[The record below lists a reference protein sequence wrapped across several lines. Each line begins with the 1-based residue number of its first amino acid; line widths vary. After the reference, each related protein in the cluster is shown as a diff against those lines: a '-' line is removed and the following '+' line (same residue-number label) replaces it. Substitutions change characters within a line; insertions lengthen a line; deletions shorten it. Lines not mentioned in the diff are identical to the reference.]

1 MPTSAQRSAPFFT
14 KILSE
19 FETSSGTDVGIGPYK
34 ASMVDSQ
41 NMEHTME
48 PTRRP
53 EDEAQLNKTPAEQ
66 EEPEY
71 SLEEIMNEFGGWTKR
86 EEPKTELGE
95 TVRLATPADRP
106 PDAQAPSDEEA
117 ADTIRF
123 APVHTQKEPEPER
136 PTVWTYQGEPDPE
149 PAAADPKEARERA
162 RAERREKRQAEKR
175 RRQLERFQK
184 KEARKKRAAEQPE
197 HVFPSLE
204 AAYQFYSA
212 ASSVRLRLLLSVLT
226 CLASILLLV
235 LSTSAI
241 VGDFS
246 SYSQVFSAIMLG
258 LLLAQA
264 LLSYDICLSGVM
276 QALRLRFDQ
285 TSMLFVVLCAV
296 IVDAFFAVLQGRTPF
311 CTVAS
316 VLLLL
321 ALWGR
326 SLLYEARRRS
336 LRAAGNME
344 DPVAAVREEKAWHGY
359 DCIFRAPGDAEQFAV
374 QLEMPDAGSRIM
386 RFYAP
391 VMTAVT
397 LVLSVLT
404 AMRGGRSFLWSWT
417 AMLLAGFPAGILI
430 AYAKPFSTFAK
441 KLYRIGAAVAGWQG
455 ARILSGEAGLIIE
468 DADLFPP
475 QNVTQGGMK
484 LYGSRPAPMVIGYAN
499 AVVQTAGSGLAPL
512 FEQMMHDQ
520 NGRRYSVDT
529 FRRYESGGLGATI
542 RGDVVLMGSIAFMK
556 LMRVRVPE
564 GTRLKQA
571 VYLSVNGELAA
582 VFALN
587 YAPAESVRAGLASVL
602 RAGALVPVLATRDF
616 MITPQ
621 FLKQRYK
628 IPPEHIE
635 FPIVEERAA
644 LSEPGAVRAGKQ
656 GALMARSSFAS
667 FSGSVVAA
675 RGLRGTAI
683 LSICVAIAGSVLGVS
698 LMFVLTFLGA
708 DLAASCWNLFLYT
721 VLWLL
726 PGLLAGLLAGRA

>member
-1 MPTSAQRSAPFFT
+1 MKQ
-14 KILSE
+14 
-19 FETSSGTDVGIGPYK
+19 
-34 ASMVDSQ
+34 
-41 NMEHTME
+41 
-48 PTRRP
+48 TRRP
-53 EDEAQLNKTPAEQ
+53 EDEEQLNKTPETPAAADAPQ
-66 EEPEY
+66 EEPAY

-86 EEPKTELGE
+86 DAPAPAEPVTDE
-95 TVRLATPADRP
+95 TVRLAVPAAEAKGEEKLAEP
-106 PDAQAPSDEEA
+106 PAGG
-117 ADTIRF
+117 DTIRF
-123 APVHTQKEPEPER
+123 TPVEEEKAPEPER
-136 PTVWTYQGEPDPE
+136 PAVWTYRGEPDPE
-149 PAAADPKEARERA
+149 RPAPDPKEARELA

-184 KEARKKRAAEQPE
+184 KEARKKRAQEQPE
-197 HVFPSLE
+197 HTFASPE
-204 AAYQFYSA
+204 AAYAFYAA
-212 ASSVRLRLLLSVLT
+212 ASGTRLRLLVSTLLCLGSV
-226 CLASILLLV
+226 LLLV
-235 LSTSAI
+235 LSTPLITGA
-241 VGDFS
+241 FS
-246 SYSQVFSAIMLG
+246 DHAAVFSAAMLG
-258 LLLAQA
+258 LLLLQA
-264 LLSYDICLSGVM
+264 VCSYDVCLSGVI
-276 QALRLRFDQ
+276 ALLRFRFDQ
-285 TSMLFVVLCAV
+285 YSMLFLALCAV
-296 IVDAFFAVLQGRTPF
+296 AADAFFAVAEGRTPF
-311 CTVAS
+311 CTVAGI
-316 VLLLL
+316 LLLL

-326 SLLYEARRRS
+326 DLLYDARRRS
-336 LRAAGNME
+336 LRAISNMDE
-344 DPVAAVREEKAWHGY
+344 PVAAIREEKAWHGY

-386 RFYAP
+386 RVWAP

-397 LVLSVLT
+397 LALSVLT
-404 AMRGGRSFLWSWT
+404 SLRTGEHFLWAWS
-417 AMLLAGFPAGILI
+417 AMLLASFPAGILI
-430 AYAKPFSTFAK
+430 AYAKPFSALARR
-441 KLYRIGAAVAGWQG
+441 LYRAGAAIAGWQG
-455 ARILSGEAGLIIE
+455 ARILSGEAGLIVE

-499 AVVQTAGSGLAPL
+499 AVVQTAGSGLVPL

-520 NGRRYSVDT
+520 NGRRYTVDT
-529 FRRYESGGLGATI
+529 FRRYEGGGLGATI

-571 VYLSVNGELAA
+571 VYLSVNGELTA

-644 LSEPGAVRAGKQ
+644 LSEPETVRSGTQ

-667 FSGSVVAA
+667 FAGSVVAA
-675 RGLRGTAI
+675 RGLRSTAI
-683 LSICVAIAGSVLGVS
+683 LCICIALVGSILGAG

-721 VLWLL
+721 ALWLL

>member
-1 MPTSAQRSAPFFT
+1 MKQ
-14 KILSE
+14 
-19 FETSSGTDVGIGPYK
+19 
-34 ASMVDSQ
+34 
-41 NMEHTME
+41 
-48 PTRRP
+48 TRRP
-53 EDEAQLNKTPAEQ
+53 EDEEQLNKTPETPAAADAPQ
-66 EEPEY
+66 EEPAY

-86 EEPKTELGE
+86 DAPAPAEPVTDE
-95 TVRLATPADRP
+95 TVRLAVPAAEAKGEEKPAEP
-106 PDAQAPSDEEA
+106 PAGG
-117 ADTIRF
+117 DTIRF
-123 APVHTQKEPEPER
+123 TPVEEEKAPEPER
-136 PTVWTYQGEPDPE
+136 PAVWTYRGEPDPE
-149 PAAADPKEARERA
+149 RPAPDPKEARELA

-184 KEARKKRAAEQPE
+184 KEARKKRAQEQPE
-197 HVFPSLE
+197 HTFASPE
-204 AAYQFYSA
+204 AAYAFYAA
-212 ASSVRLRLLLSVLT
+212 ASGTRLRLLVSTLLCLGSV
-226 CLASILLLV
+226 LLLV
-235 LSTSAI
+235 LSTPLITGA
-241 VGDFS
+241 FS
-246 SYSQVFSAIMLG
+246 DHAAVFSAAMLG
-258 LLLAQA
+258 LLLLQA
-264 LLSYDICLSGVM
+264 VCSYDVCLSGVI
-276 QALRLRFDQ
+276 ALLRFRFDQ
-285 TSMLFVVLCAV
+285 YSMLFLALCAV
-296 IVDAFFAVLQGRTPF
+296 VADAFFAVAEGRTPF

-316 VLLLL
+316 ILLLL

-326 SLLYEARRRS
+326 DLLYDARRRS
-336 LRAAGNME
+336 LRAISNMDE
-344 DPVAAVREEKAWHGY
+344 PVAAIREEKAWHGY

-386 RFYAP
+386 RVWAP

-397 LVLSVLT
+397 LALSVLT
-404 AMRGGRSFLWSWT
+404 SLRTGEHFLWAWS
-417 AMLLAGFPAGILI
+417 AMLLASFPAGILI
-430 AYAKPFSTFAK
+430 AYAKPFSALARR
-441 KLYRIGAAVAGWQG
+441 LYRAGAAIAGWQG
-455 ARILSGEAGLIIE
+455 ARILSGEAGLIVE

-499 AVVQTAGSGLAPL
+499 AVVQTAGSGLVPL

-520 NGRRYSVDT
+520 NGRRYTVDT
-529 FRRYESGGLGATI
+529 FRRYEGGGLGATI

-571 VYLSVNGELAA
+571 VYLSVNGELTA

-644 LSEPGAVRAGKQ
+644 LSEPETVRNGTQ

-667 FSGSVVAA
+667 FAGSVVAA
-675 RGLRGTAI
+675 RGLRSTAI
-683 LSICVAIAGSVLGVS
+683 LCICIALVGSILGAG

-721 VLWLL
+721 ALWLL

>member
-1 MPTSAQRSAPFFT
+1 
-14 KILSE
+14 
-19 FETSSGTDVGIGPYK
+19 
-34 ASMVDSQ
+34 
-41 NMEHTME
+41 ME
-48 PTRRP
+48 PIRRP

-86 EEPKTELGE
+86 EPEPS
-95 TVRLATPADRP
+95 AS
-106 PDAQAPSDEEA
+106 PDAPEPEDAEA

-123 APVHTQKEPEPER
+123 APVHAKDEPEPER
-136 PTVWTYQGEPDPE
+136 PAVWTYQGEPDPE
-149 PAAADPKEARERA
+149 PAAADPREARARA

-184 KEARKKRAAEQPE
+184 KEARRKRAAEQPE

-212 ASSVRLRLLLSVLT
+212 ASSVRLRLLLSAAA
-226 CLASILLLV
+226 CLASVLLLV
-235 LSTSAI
+235 LSAYAIAGDLSA
-241 VGDFS
+241 
-246 SYSQVFSAIMLG
+246 YSRTFSAIMLA

-264 LLSYDICLSGVM
+264 CLSYDVCLSGVM

-285 TSMLFVVLCAV
+285 TSMLIVTLCAV
-296 IVDAFFAVLQGRTPF
+296 IADAFFAIMQGRTPF

-344 DPVAAVREEKAWHGY
+344 EPIAAVREEKAWHGY
-359 DCIFRAPGDAEQFAV
+359 DCIFRAQGDAEQFAV

-386 RFYAP
+386 RVYAP
-391 VMTAVT
+391 ILTAAS
-397 LVLSVLT
+397 LILSVLT
-404 AMRGGRSFLWSWT
+404 ALRGGKDFLWSWT
-417 AMLLAGFPAGILI
+417 AMLLAGFPAGVFI

-441 KLYRIGAAVAGWQG
+441 KLYRVGAAVAGWQG

-520 NGRRYSVDT
+520 NGRRYSVDS

-587 YAPAESVRAGLASVL
+587 YAPAESVRAGLSAAL

-635 FPIVEERAA
+635 FPIVEERAN
-644 LSEPGAVRAGKQ
+644 LSEPGAVRSGKQ

-667 FSGSVVAA
+667 FAGSVTAA
-675 RGLRGTAI
+675 RSLRGTAI
-683 LSICVAIAGSVLGVS
+683 LSICVAIAGSALGVG

-708 DLAASCWNLFLYT
+708 ELAASCWNLFLYT
-721 VLWLL
+721 ALWLL

>member
-1 MPTSAQRSAPFFT
+1 
-14 KILSE
+14 
-19 FETSSGTDVGIGPYK
+19 
-34 ASMVDSQ
+34 
-41 NMEHTME
+41 ME

-53 EDEAQLNKTPAEQ
+53 EDEVQLNKTPAEQ

-86 EEPKTELGE
+86 DAPAPAEPVTDE
-95 TVRLATPADRP
+95 TVRLAVPAAEAKGEEKPAEP
-106 PDAQAPSDEEA
+106 PAGG
-117 ADTIRF
+117 DTIRF
-123 APVHTQKEPEPER
+123 TPVEEEKAPEPER
-136 PTVWTYQGEPDPE
+136 PAVWTYRGEPDPE
-149 PAAADPKEARERA
+149 RPAPDPKEARELA

-184 KEARKKRAAEQPE
+184 KEARKKRAQEQPE
-197 HVFPSLE
+197 HTFASPE
-204 AAYQFYSA
+204 AAYAFYAA
-212 ASSVRLRLLLSVLT
+212 ASGTRLRLLVSTLLCLGSV
-226 CLASILLLV
+226 LLLV
-235 LSTSAI
+235 LSTPLITGA
-241 VGDFS
+241 FS
-246 SYSQVFSAIMLG
+246 DHAAVFSAAMLG
-258 LLLAQA
+258 LLLLQA
-264 LLSYDICLSGVM
+264 VCSYDVCLSGVI
-276 QALRLRFDQ
+276 ALLRFRFDQ
-285 TSMLFVVLCAV
+285 YSMLFLALCAV
-296 IVDAFFAVLQGRTPF
+296 VADAFFAVAEGRTPF
-311 CTVAS
+311 CTVAGI
-316 VLLLL
+316 LLLL

-326 SLLYEARRRS
+326 DLLYDARRRS
-336 LRAAGNME
+336 LRAISNMDE
-344 DPVAAVREEKAWHGY
+344 PVAAIREEKAWHGY

-386 RFYAP
+386 RVWAP

-397 LVLSVLT
+397 LALSVLT
-404 AMRGGRSFLWSWT
+404 SLRTGEHFLWAWS
-417 AMLLAGFPAGILI
+417 AMLLASFPAGILI
-430 AYAKPFSTFAK
+430 AYAKPFSALARR
-441 KLYRIGAAVAGWQG
+441 LYRAGAAIAGWQG
-455 ARILSGEAGLIIE
+455 ARILSGEAGLIVE

-499 AVVQTAGSGLAPL
+499 AVVQTAGSGLVPL

-520 NGRRYSVDT
+520 NGRRYTVDS

-571 VYLSVNGELAA
+571 VYLSVNGELTA

-644 LSEPGAVRAGKQ
+644 LSEPETVRSGTQ

-667 FSGSVVAA
+667 FAGSVVAA
-675 RGLRGTAI
+675 RGLRSTAI
-683 LSICVAIAGSVLGVS
+683 LCICIALVGSILGAG

-708 DLAASCWNLFLYT
+708 DLAASW
-721 VLWLL
+721 
-726 PGLLAGLLAGRA
+726 LLAGLLAGRA

>member
-1 MPTSAQRSAPFFT
+1 MKQ
-14 KILSE
+14 
-19 FETSSGTDVGIGPYK
+19 
-34 ASMVDSQ
+34 
-41 NMEHTME
+41 
-48 PTRRP
+48 TRRP
-53 EDEAQLNKTPAEQ
+53 EDEEQLNKTPETPAVADAPQ
-66 EEPEY
+66 EEPAY

-86 EEPKTELGE
+86 DAPAPAEPVTDE
-95 TVRLATPADRP
+95 TVRLAVPAAEAKGEEKPAEP
-106 PDAQAPSDEEA
+106 PAGG
-117 ADTIRF
+117 DTIRF
-123 APVHTQKEPEPER
+123 TPVEEEKAPEPER
-136 PTVWTYQGEPDPE
+136 PAVWTYRGEPDPE
-149 PAAADPKEARERA
+149 RPAPDPKEARELA

-184 KEARKKRAAEQPE
+184 KEARKKRAQEQPE
-197 HVFPSLE
+197 HTFASPE
-204 AAYQFYSA
+204 AAYAFYAA
-212 ASSVRLRLLLSVLT
+212 ASGTRLRLLVSTLLCFGSV
-226 CLASILLLV
+226 LLLV
-235 LSTSAI
+235 LSTPLITGA
-241 VGDFS
+241 FS
-246 SYSQVFSAIMLG
+246 DHAAVFSAAMLG
-258 LLLAQA
+258 LLLLQA
-264 LLSYDICLSGVM
+264 VCSYDVCLSGVI
-276 QALRLRFDQ
+276 ALLRFRFDQ
-285 TSMLFVVLCAV
+285 YSMLFLALCAV
-296 IVDAFFAVLQGRTPF
+296 VADAFFAVAEGRTPF
-311 CTVAS
+311 CTVAGI
-316 VLLLL
+316 LLLL

-326 SLLYEARRRS
+326 DLLYDARRRS
-336 LRAAGNME
+336 LRAISNMDE
-344 DPVAAVREEKAWHGY
+344 PVAAIREEKAWHGY

-386 RFYAP
+386 RVWAP

-397 LVLSVLT
+397 LALSVLT
-404 AMRGGRSFLWSWT
+404 SLRTGEHFLWAWS
-417 AMLLAGFPAGILI
+417 AMLLASFPAGILI
-430 AYAKPFSTFAK
+430 AYAKPFSALARR
-441 KLYRIGAAVAGWQG
+441 LYRAGAAIAGWQG
-455 ARILSGEAGLIIE
+455 ARILSGEAGLIVE

-499 AVVQTAGSGLAPL
+499 AVVQTAGSGLVPL

-520 NGRRYSVDT
+520 NGRRYTVDT
-529 FRRYESGGLGATI
+529 FRRYEGGGLGATI

-571 VYLSVNGELAA
+571 VYLSVNGELTA

-644 LSEPGAVRAGKQ
+644 LSEPETVRSGTQ

-667 FSGSVVAA
+667 FAGSVVAA
-675 RGLRGTAI
+675 RGLRSTAI
-683 LSICVAIAGSVLGVS
+683 LCICIALVGSILGAG

-721 VLWLL
+721 ALWLL

>member
-1 MPTSAQRSAPFFT
+1 
-14 KILSE
+14 
-19 FETSSGTDVGIGPYK
+19 
-34 ASMVDSQ
+34 
-41 NMEHTME
+41 ME

-53 EDEAQLNKTPAEQ
+53 EDEVQLNKTPAEQ

-86 EEPKTELGE
+86 EEQAAEPGE
-95 TVRLATPADRP
+95 TVRLASPAGRA
-106 PDAQAPSDEEA
+106 PDAPASEEDEEP

-123 APVHTQKEPEPER
+123 APVHTKTESEPER
-136 PTVWTYQGEPDPE
+136 PAVWTYQGEPDPE
-149 PAAADPKEARERA
+149 PAAADPREARERA
-162 RAERREKRQAEKR
+162 RAERREMRQAEKR

-197 HVFPSLE
+197 HVFSSLE

-235 LSTSAI
+235 LSASSVI
-241 VGDFS
+241 GDFS
-246 SYSQVFSAIMLG
+246 GYSRVFSAIMLG

-285 TSMLFVVLCAV
+285 TSMLFVVLCVV
-296 IVDAFFAVLQGRTPF
+296 IVYAFFAVMQGRTPF

-344 DPVAAVREEKAWHGY
+344 EPVREKKAWHGY
-359 DCIFRAPGDAEQFAV
+359 DCIFRAPGDAAQFAI

-386 RFYAP
+386 RVYAP

-397 LVLSVLT
+397 LVLSILT
-404 AMRGGRSFLWSWT
+404 AMRGGKSFLWSWT
-417 AMLLAGFPAGILI
+417 AMLLAGFPAGVLI

-441 KLYRIGAAVAGWQG
+441 KLYRVGAAVAGWQG

-499 AVVQTAGSGLAPL
+499 AVVQTAGSGLVPL

-520 NGRRYSVDT
+520 NGRRYTVDS

-571 VYLSVNGELAA
+571 VYLSVNGELTA

-644 LSEPGAVRAGKQ
+644 LSEPETVRSGTQ

-667 FSGSVVAA
+667 FAGSVVAA
-675 RGLRGTAI
+675 RGLRSTAI
-683 LSICVAIAGSVLGVS
+683 LCICITLVGSILGAG

-721 VLWLL
+721 ALWLL